1 MSAYRKTNSCETTL
15 IRLTEDWKMAA
26 DNREYVTI
34 LSTDMSKAFDSLHP
48 ALMIQKLKAY
58 GFSETSLNL
67 LRSFLERRRNR
78 VKLQEAHSAWK
89 EQKRRCPQGSSFGPL
104 LWNLFQNDLSLH
116 GQSANLFMYADD
128 HQIYTSDIDIQ
139 KAAQT
144 LREQTEAVP
153 QWYKEN
159 LLQANPQKYQILNI
173 DPQPSR
179 KTPGCILTMEFDGHE
194 VKSSDYLKILGATND
209 SKLTFSEH
217 IREIC
222 KKTSCNVGVLLRLR
236 NLIPRSA
243 KLQLYKSN
251 ILPHLTYCDV
261 VWHFCKSSDKKKTER
276 IQERALR
283 TVFKSK
289 SETLQWASN
298 KSSSVKSVSTTVTK
312 HRHFNE

>member
-1 MSAYRKTNSCETTL
+1 MP
-15 IRLTEDWKMAA
+15 
-26 DNREYVTI
+26 V
-34 LSTDMSKAFDSLHP
+34 P
-48 ALMIQKLKAY
+48 
-58 GFSETSLNL
+58 
-67 LRSFLERRRNR
+67 
-78 VKLQEAHSAWK
+78 
-89 EQKRRCPQGSSFGPL
+89 
-104 LWNLFQNDLSLH
+104 
-116 GQSANLFMYADD
+116 
-128 HQIYTSDIDIQ
+128 
-139 KAAQT
+139 
-144 LREQTEAVP
+144 VP

-159 LLQANPQKYQILNI
+159 LLQANPQKYQILTI

-179 KTPGCILTMEFDGHE
+179 KTPGCIMTMEFDGHE
-194 VKSSDYLKILGATND
+194 VKSSDYLKILGVTND

-222 KKTSCNVGVLLRLR
+222 KTTSCNVGVLLRLR

-261 VWHFCKSSDKKKTER
+261 VWHFYKSSDKKKIER

-283 TVFKSK
+283 AVFKSK

-298 KSSSVKSVSTTVTK
+298 KSSSAKSVSTAVTK

>member
-1 MSAYRKTNSCETTL
+1 
-15 IRLTEDWKMAA
+15 
-26 DNREYVTI
+26 
-34 LSTDMSKAFDSLHP
+34 MSKAFDTLHA

-78 VKLQEAHSAWK
+78 VKLQEAHSTWK
-89 EQKRRCPQGSSFGPL
+89 EQKRGCPQGSSFGAL

-144 LREQTEAVP
+144 LRGQTEAVS

-159 LLQANPQKYQILNI
+159 LLQANLQKHQILTI

-179 KTPGCILTMEFDGHE
+179 KAPGYVLTMEFDGHE
-194 VKSSDYLKILGATND
+194 VKSSDYIKILSLTIE
-209 SKLTFSEH
+209 SELTFSEH

-222 KKTSCNVGVLLRLR
+222 KKMSCNVGILLRLS
-236 NLIPRSA
+236 NLVPWSA
-243 KLQLYKSN
+243 KLQVYKSN

-261 VWHFCKSSDKKKTER
+261 VQTCAHLYKRNVQYYPKTV
-276 IQERALR
+276 Q
-283 TVFKSK
+283 
-289 SETLQWASN
+289 SE
-298 KSSSVKSVSTTVTK
+298 K
-312 HRHFNE
+312 R